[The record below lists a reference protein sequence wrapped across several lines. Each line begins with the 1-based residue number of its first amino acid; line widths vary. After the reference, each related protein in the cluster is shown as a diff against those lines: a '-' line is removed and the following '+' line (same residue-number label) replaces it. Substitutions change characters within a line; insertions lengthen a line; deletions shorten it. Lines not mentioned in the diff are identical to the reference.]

1 MNEPEYSPELLERL
15 ISGELIMRTVS
26 WPDDWY
32 CEVDRN
38 KDWYA
43 YNPNDTVTFP
53 PHSGIEHLYHEL
65 DDLGWEGDQLIT
77 GWDWT
82 PLQKD
87 KELVAFEDHW
97 KLNDL
102 GRHYIEAKLFAAQKL
117 RDRGSNEENQV

>member
-1 MNEPEYSPELLERL
+1 MNEAEYSPELLERL

-32 CEVDRN
+32 CDVDRN
-38 KDWYA
+38 KEWPGYEPGRADKIPF
-43 YNPNDTVTFP
+43 YNNL
-53 PHSGIEHLYHEL
+53 EALYHEL

-82 PLQKD
+82 PLQRPHQT
-87 KELVAFEDHW
+87 VAFEDHW

-102 GRHYIEAKLFAAQKL
+102 GRHYVEEKLFAAQKL